1 MTIPIERTNAVKQT
15 RSFLMDLTDPKKTPR
30 LPLAI
35 RKQAMYC
42 LRHYP
47 TDFDMEMIAEREDSK
62 DNILFKVFGKGV

>member
-1 MTIPIERTNAVKQT
+1 
-15 RSFLMDLTDPKKTPR
+15 MDLTDPKKTPR

-47 TDFDMEMIAEREDSK
+47 TDFDMQIISEREDNHPSVS
-62 DNILFKVFGKGV
+62 LPYKVFGGSWE

>member
-1 MTIPIERTNAVKQT
+1 
-15 RSFLMDLTDPKKTPR
+15 MDLTDPKKTPR

-47 TDFDMEMIAEREDSK
+47 TDYDMEMIAEREDSEE
-62 DNILFKVFGKGV
+62 NSVFKVFGKGF